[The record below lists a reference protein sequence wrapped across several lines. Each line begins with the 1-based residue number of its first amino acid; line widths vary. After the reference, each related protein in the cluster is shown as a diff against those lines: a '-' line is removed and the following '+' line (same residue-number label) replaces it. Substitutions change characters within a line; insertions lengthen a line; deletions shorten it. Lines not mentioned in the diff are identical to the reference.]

1 MFYLS
6 WWFWFWRD
14 SHRFIYFRYGASA
27 PVLCHTEHLFTSV
40 CRKNKNPVPA
50 INNAGTGKIPV
61 VPPCLTLKMRPLTRT
76 DIRWFCWRSYPTP
89 AHILRK
95 NPFPFALRSPFG
107 SVFFC
112 RNHTACGSLE
122 EQVRSLLTLHHRF
135 DASIISRHFS
145 FVNSIFEF
153 FRIFSEI
160 NRSAECERYS
170 TARLTLRPVI
180 FSTARQ

>member
-1 MFYLS
+1 MCYLS

-14 SHRFIYFRYGASA
+14 SHRFINFWYGASA
-27 PVLCHTEHLFTSV
+27 PVLCHTEHLLTSV

-95 NPFPFALRSPFG
+95 NPFPFALRSPSG

-112 RNHTACGSLE
+112 RNHTACGSLKH
-122 EQVRSLLTLHHRF
+122 RLLNYYSSSTVYHIILLFFWCVKQKFCNSWFFYIF
-135 DASIISRHFS
+135 DYTKIDFGA
-145 FVNSIFEF
+145 
-153 FRIFSEI
+153 
-160 NRSAECERYS
+160 
-170 TARLTLRPVI
+170 
-180 FSTARQ
+180 